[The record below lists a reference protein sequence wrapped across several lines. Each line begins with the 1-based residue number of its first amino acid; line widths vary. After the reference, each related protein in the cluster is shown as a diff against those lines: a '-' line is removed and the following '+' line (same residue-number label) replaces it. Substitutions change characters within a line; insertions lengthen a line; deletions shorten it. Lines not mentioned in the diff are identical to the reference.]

1 MRKNE
6 EEQGA
11 KLVRYALDILIGGA
25 VALAVC
31 LVFLLLASAGISV
44 GWLGEKLMYQLT
56 IAGCVLGCFAGG
68 MLAVRRCGA
77 RSLLVG
83 LAVGAVHFLLLLTI
97 GLLFYDAMTPEA
109 GGVGLLC
116 GSLCG
121 GVGAGLLGGSRPQ
134 RRRKSGKT
142 VKR

>member
-6 EEQGA
+6 EEQGV
-11 KLVRYALDILIGGA
+11 KLVRYAVDVLIGGA
-25 VALAVC
+25 AALGVC
-31 LVFLLLASAGISV
+31 LVFLLLASVGISA

-68 MLAVRRCGA
+68 MIAVRRCGA
-77 RSLLVG
+77 RGLLVG

-97 GLLFYDAMTPEA
+97 GLLFFDAMAPEA

-121 GVGAGLLGGSRPQ
+121 GAAAGLLGARPQ
-134 RRRKSGKT
+134 RKRKTSKA

>member
-6 EEQGA
+6 EEQGV
-11 KLVRYALDILIGGA
+11 KLVCYAVDVLIGGA
-25 VALAVC
+25 AALGVC
-31 LVFLLLASAGISV
+31 LVFLLLASVGISA

-68 MLAVRRCGA
+68 MIAVRRCGA
-77 RSLLVG
+77 RGLLVG

-97 GLLFYDAMTPEA
+97 GLLFFDAMTPEA

-121 GVGAGLLGGSRPQ
+121 GAAAGLLGARPQ
-134 RRRKSGKT
+134 RKRKTSKA

>member
-6 EEQGA
+6 EEQGV
-11 KLVRYALDILIGGA
+11 KLVLYAVDVLIGGA
-25 VALAVC
+25 AALGVC
-31 LVFLLLASAGISV
+31 LVFLLLASVGISA

-68 MLAVRRCGA
+68 MIAVRRCGA
-77 RSLLVG
+77 RGLLVG

-97 GLLFYDAMTPEA
+97 GLLFFDAMAPEA

-121 GVGAGLLGGSRPQ
+121 GAAAGLLGARPQ
-134 RRRKSGKT
+134 RKRKTNKA

>member
-6 EEQGA
+6 EEQGV
-11 KLVRYALDILIGGA
+11 KLVRYALDVLIGGA

-31 LVFLLLASAGISV
+31 LVFLLLASVGISA
-44 GWLGEKLMYQLT
+44 GWVGEKLMYQLT

-68 MLAVRRCGA
+68 IMAVRRCGA

-97 GLLFYDAMTPEA
+97 GLLFFDSMTPEA

-121 GVGAGLLGGSRPQ
+121 GVAAGLLGGRPQ
-134 RRRKSGKT
+134 RKRKTSKA